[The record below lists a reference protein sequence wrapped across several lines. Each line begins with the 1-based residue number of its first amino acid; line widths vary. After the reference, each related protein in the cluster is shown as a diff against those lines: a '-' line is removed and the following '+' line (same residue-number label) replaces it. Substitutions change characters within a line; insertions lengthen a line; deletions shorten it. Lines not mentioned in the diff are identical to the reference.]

1 MIPKPEPGRP
11 AAAAILGF
19 LALATPAC
27 AALAQE
33 AAPTD
38 EIDRRLRFLEERLDA
53 GRTTAQVWQYGW
65 SGVFAVSAASNAWT
79 LVDTDDGDDR
89 VRAAVDGVKS
99 VGALAQMLL
108 NPLPARL
115 GADPMRAEPG
125 RTREQRLALGE
136 SQLQVNAARA
146 EERFDIRQHLK
157 AVGVNLIGGGVIW
170 AFGDSGDALASAAT
184 GILVSE
190 AQIWS
195 QPWRASGDLRDYRST
210 FPGALSWEIRPRP
223 NGVELAFRF

>member
-1 MIPKPEPGRP
+1 M
-11 AAAAILGF
+11 ILGL
-19 LALATPAC
+19 LALLAVPVC
-27 AALAQE
+27 AASAQE
-33 AAPTD
+33 GAPAD
-38 EIDRRLRFLEERLDA
+38 EVDRRLRFLEERLDA

-65 SGVFAVSAASNAWT
+65 TGVFGVSSVTNAWE
-79 LVDTDDGDDR
+79 LVDTDDDDDR

-99 VGALAQMLL
+99 AGALAQMLL

-115 GADPMRAEPG
+115 GAEPMRADAG
-125 RTREQRLALGE
+125 RTRDQRLALGE

-146 EERFDIRQHLK
+146 EERWDIRQHLK
-157 AVGVNLIGGGVIW
+157 AVGVNLVGGGIIW

-195 QPWRASGDLRDYRST
+195 QPWRARADLRDYRTT
-210 FPGALSWEIRPRP
+210 FPQALSWEIRPRP
-223 NGVELAFRF
+223 SGVELAFRF